1 MWILPNNLETSSAF
15 VADTL
20 ALSEDLS
27 LPGLNLEHSLMWRSK
42 PSPQPTWSRRWKRV
56 PWFRHLSGR
65 ILKPSHHISFET
77 RLTSSLLDIHASPF
91 QTPESAPERM
101 IQDISGPTSENI
113 SRQCDL
119 FDASS
124 KTSKGTS
131 ASDLEKLL
139 KTWKNLVIKRRGEYL
154 ARVKSVRRIRESES
168 TSWPTPSA
176 TSYGSN
182 QGGAAGRTGK
192 VRHSLESM
200 AKHNLWPT
208 PIASDGPNMIGSKE
222 AAAKENERTKGGVRL
237 SGAVL
242 LEQWPTPTARDYKGA
257 SGKGRQERKGNPAD
271 TLPNAVKMW
280 PTPAARDYKGANG
293 YQATLDKIA
302 SGQRAQMGQLPN
314 AVMIENKGSGHLN
327 PDWVEKLMGVPVG
340 WTSLTGTN
348 NEVIDGWDSASWE
361 AGIPRVSE
369 NTENRVDRIRA
380 LGNGVVPQTAAKAW
394 TVLDKEITK

>member
-1 MWILPNNLETSSAF
+1 
-15 VADTL
+15 
-20 ALSEDLS
+20 
-27 LPGLNLEHSLMWRSK
+27 
-42 PSPQPTWSRRWKRV
+42 
-56 PWFRHLSGR
+56 
-65 ILKPSHHISFET
+65 
-77 RLTSSLLDIHASPF
+77 
-91 QTPESAPERM
+91 
-101 IQDISGPTSENI
+101 
-113 SRQCDL
+113 
-119 FDASS
+119 
-124 KTSKGTS
+124 
-131 ASDLEKLL
+131 
-139 KTWKNLVIKRRGEYL
+139 
-154 ARVKSVRRIRESES
+154 
-168 TSWPTPSA
+168 
-176 TSYGSN
+176 
-182 QGGAAGRTGK
+182 
-192 VRHSLESM
+192 
-200 AKHNLWPT
+200 
-208 PIASDGPNMIGSKE
+208 MIGSKE